1 MSSFNLWSGVC
12 PASTFQKRG
21 MRVESVKGLK
31 KKKCGGLGKRQIYYQ
46 MDFIPLEGFQ
56 AFQAILLP
64 QSNVIQ
70 DLGLTPL
77 TMKHHGRFISPRDQI
92 PTAVHHRV
100 SSLSNQRPLW
110 AFSGPQKGLNF
121 QSERRFLAGFCTE
134 DRLSR
139 KWRPMAKLPTMTK
152 TIDSRLRNYYLR
164 SSLYSKKEN
173 NIFL

>member
-1 MSSFNLWSGVC
+1 
-12 PASTFQKRG
+12 
-21 MRVESVKGLK
+21 MRVESVRGLK
-31 KKKCGGLGKRQIYYQ
+31 RKSMKVGWGRGQIYYQ

-92 PTAVHHRV
+92 PTAVHRV
-100 SSLSNQRPLW
+100 FSLSNQRPLW

-121 QSERRFLAGFCTE
+121 QSERRFLPVSVPRGTGQVFEKMAT
-134 DRLSR
+134 RL
-139 KWRPMAKLPTMTK
+139 LPIEPKM
-152 TIDSRLRNYYLR
+152 IDFRLREKL
-164 SSLYSKKEN
+164 LFMIIIPMVKWVVKK
-173 NIFL
+173 